1 MTNNSYS
8 FLFKFE
14 FFRSLQTKSF
24 LILFQYTTGRLPTG
38 DIMARHEAVQEFV
51 EPSGEDGKRHTYI
64 IWTALFSFWHNILRT
79 PTHLF
84 EFYSSFFYDQPKIRL
99 AKSFLL
105 LNFFFFSCQV
115 DTPPPPKKKKISL
128 EKSMN
133 SAAVVTFPL
142 TLTETKKTTLKNE
155 TIFCVYFREIT
166 AVLGTFHFF
175 SIFESFGHNTRQR
188 PGRIRVQT
196 SFFFPDLM
204 DEGWKKYW
212 VVF

>member
-105 LNFFFFSCQV
+105 LNFFFFSCKV
-115 DTPPPPKKKKISL
+115 DTPPPKKKKKNKSWKVNELCSRNIPSHPHRDKKNDPEKWNDFLRLFPRNNRSL
-128 EKSMN
+128 RNFS
-133 SAAVVTFPL
+133 FL
-142 TLTETKKTTLKNE
+142 
-155 TIFCVYFREIT
+155 
-166 AVLGTFHFF
+166 FH
-175 SIFESFGHNTRQR
+175 
-188 PGRIRVQT
+188 
-196 SFFFPDLM
+196 L
-204 DEGWKKYW
+204 WKFW
-212 VVF
+212 T

>member
-1 MTNNSYS
+1 MHSPLHSHMTNNSYS

-115 DTPPPPKKKKISL
+115 DTPPPKKKKSL

-142 TLTETKKTTLKNE
+142 TLTDKKTRPWKMK
-155 TIFCVYFREIT
+155 R
-166 AVLGTFHFF
+166 FF
-175 SIFESFGHNTRQR
+175 ASISA
-188 PGRIRVQT
+188 
-196 SFFFPDLM
+196 
-204 DEGWKKYW
+204 K
-212 VVF
+212 